1 MIATTGGISRMR
13 RRDMTAAWRHVDVVL
28 VALIAFATAMGA
40 VMIFSAT
47 KHKATPYSFIEKHV
61 MFVAIGLVV
70 MAIVAAIDYERIVDW
85 AWTIYGGTVAL
96 LLLVLVPG
104 IGSIHNNIRA
114 WFDIGPIQIQPAELA
129 KLATILAVAAYL
141 GRLDKPVTLRHVLTA
156 LAVIGIP
163 MGLILLQP
171 DLGTTLVFVG
181 IAVGMLM
188 VANVPARYLVAL
200 VFLGVLG
207 TAAILNSNALD
218 KYQRDRLT
226 SFVNPQNAS
235 EAAIYNTRAAQQAIA
250 SGGLTGQGLFNG
262 PQTKGGFVPEQ
273 QTDFI
278 FTVPAEELGF
288 AGAGLAILLLS
299 GIVWRVWRTAQ
310 LARDR
315 TGQLICVGVLC
326 MFMFH
331 IFENVGMN
339 LGIMPV
345 TGIPL
350 PFFSYG
356 GSSTIT
362 TFIAL
367 GLVLNVHMRRYN

>member
-1 MIATTGGISRMR
+1 MIATTGISRMR

-28 VALIAFATAMGA
+28 CVLIACATLMGA
-40 VMIFSAT
+40 LMIYSAT
-47 KHKATPYSFIEKHV
+47 KHKAQPYAFIEKHAV
-61 MFVAIGLVV
+61 FVVIGFAA
-70 MAIVAAIDYERIVDW
+70 MAIAAAIDYERIVDF
-85 AWTIYGGTVAL
+85 AWLFYAGSIGL
-96 LLLVLVPG
+96 LLAVLVL
-104 IGSIHNNIRA
+104 GSTHNGSKA
-114 WFDIGPIQIQPAELA
+114 WFDFGPLSLQPAELA
-129 KLATILAVAAYL
+129 KLAMILAIAAYL
-141 GRLDKPVTLRHVLTA
+141 GRLEGPVSLRHVVVA
-156 LAVIGIP
+156 LVIMGIP

-181 IAVGMLM
+181 VGVGLLM
-188 VANVPARYLVAL
+188 VANVPTRYLVAL
-200 VFLGVLG
+200 VLVGVVG
-207 TAAILNSNALD
+207 VVGILNSNTLD
-218 KYQRDRLT
+218 RYQRDRLT
-226 SFVNPQNAS
+226 SFVNPNGS
-235 EAAIYNTRAAQQAIA
+235 TSAATYNTKAAQEAIA
-250 SGGLTGQGLFNG
+250 SGGITGQGLFEG

-288 AGAGLAILLLS
+288 AGAGLAVLLLG
-299 GIVWRVWRTAQ
+299 GIAWRVFRTAKV
-310 LARDR
+310 ARDS
-315 TGQLICVGVLC
+315 TGRLICVGVLC
-326 MFMFH
+326 MLMFH

-367 GLVLNVHMRRYN
+367 GLVLNVHMRRYT

>member
-1 MIATTGGISRMR
+1 MIAATPGISRMR

-28 VALIAFATAMGA
+28 CLLIGLATVMGA

-47 KHKATPYSFIEKHV
+47 KHKAAPYAFIEKHV
-61 MFVAIGLVV
+61 MFVAIGFVA
-70 MAIVAAIDYERIVDW
+70 MAVVAAIDYERIVDW
-85 AWTIYGGTVAL
+85 AWTIYAGAVAM

-141 GRLDKPVTLRHVLTA
+141 GRLEKPVTLRHVITA
-156 LAVIGIP
+156 LAVMGVP

-226 SFVNPQNAS
+226 SFVNPQTAS
-235 EAAIYNTRAAQQAIA
+235 EAAIYNTRAAQEAIA

-315 TGQLICVGVLC
+315 TGQLICVGILC
-326 MFMFH
+326 MLMFH

>member
-1 MIATTGGISRMR
+1 M
-13 RRDMTAAWRHVDVVL
+13 
-28 VALIAFATAMGA
+28 
-40 VMIFSAT
+40 
-47 KHKATPYSFIEKHV
+47 
-61 MFVAIGLVV
+61 
-70 MAIVAAIDYERIVDW
+70 
-85 AWTIYGGTVAL
+85 
-96 LLLVLVPG
+96 
-104 IGSIHNNIRA
+104 
-114 WFDIGPIQIQPAELA
+114 
-129 KLATILAVAAYL
+129 
-141 GRLDKPVTLRHVLTA
+141 
-156 LAVIGIP
+156 
-163 MGLILLQP
+163 
-171 DLGTTLVFVG
+171 
-181 IAVGMLM
+181 
-188 VANVPARYLVAL
+188 
-200 VFLGVLG
+200 
-207 TAAILNSNALD
+207 
-218 KYQRDRLT
+218 
-226 SFVNPQNAS
+226 NPQTAS
-235 EAAIYNTRAAQQAIA
+235 AGAIYNTKAAQEAIA
-250 SGGLTGQGLFNG
+250 SGGITGQGLFNG

-288 AGAGLAILLLS
+288 AGAGLAILLLA

-326 MFMFH
+326 MLMFH

-367 GLVLNVHMRRYN
+367 GLVLNVHMRRFV